1 MNDQDKARGQLID
14 ELAVLRQR
22 VAELEKSEIERK
34 QGEGVLYEIEE
45 MFRLFMD
52 YSPIYVFF
60 KDENIR
66 SIQLSKN
73 GSSPKSD
80 HGK

>member
-1 MNDQDKARGQLID
+1 MKDQYKTKGQLID

-34 QGEGVLYEIEE
+34 QSEGALYEIDE

-60 KDENIR
+60 KDQNIR
-66 SIQLSKN
+66 SIQLS
-73 GSSPKSD
+73 SD
-80 HGK
+80 FRRGLTVT